1 MQQDEAEVSG
11 TDACNL
17 DSRDGTQASLAGR
30 GKTLSMEL
38 PATAKDEE
46 HLLDQVL
53 ALVAGA
59 SGHGLL
65 AEAMLGKLPA
75 LAASGEVHELGDEGH

>member
-1 MQQDEAEVSG
+1 MKQKCQARTHATWNHGTGHRLVLPAEE
-11 TDACNL
+11 
-17 DSRDGTQASLAGR
+17 
-30 GKTLSMEL
+30 TLSMEL
-38 PATAKDEE
+38 PTTAKDEE
-46 HLLDQVL
+46 HLLDEVL